1 MTRNRR
7 LTILAGATVAA
18 LAVVAVLIA
27 VSQSGGDDDE
37 SGLAA
42 GNDIKGVPTVN
53 RLYDGIPQ
61 DGATLGNPDAPAT
74 MVEFVDLQC
83 PFCAEYTRDAL
94 PAIVKRY
101 VRAGKLKLEL
111 RPVAILGP
119 DSATGAAAAAAAAQD
134 NRIWQFAD
142 LWYLN
147 QGRENSGYVDDAFL
161 RRIARGAGVSPA
173 SVISASESPGSIP
186 LLRQAVTEAQR
197 YNISSTPSFLLSGPG
212 RKLGPLAVSSLE
224 PSQFTTAI
232 DQVLGQ

>member
-27 VSQSGGDDDE
+27 VSQGGADDDE

-42 GNDIKGVPTVN
+42 GKSIKGVPTVN

-61 DGATLGNPDAPAT
+61 DGATLGNPNAPAT

-94 PAIVKRY
+94 PTIVKRY
-101 VRAGKLKLEL
+101 VRTGKLKVEL

-119 DSATGAAAAAAAAQD
+119 DSATGA
-134 NRIWQFAD
+134 
-142 LWYLN
+142 
-147 QGRENSGYVDDAFL
+147 GRGS
-161 RRIARGAGVSPA
+161 RRGAAEPH
-173 SVISASESPGSIP
+173 
-186 LLRQAVTEAQR
+186 
-197 YNISSTPSFLLSGPG
+197 
-212 RKLGPLAVSSLE
+212 LAVRRPLVPESGTREQRLR
-224 PSQFTTAI
+224 
-232 DQVLGQ
+232 G